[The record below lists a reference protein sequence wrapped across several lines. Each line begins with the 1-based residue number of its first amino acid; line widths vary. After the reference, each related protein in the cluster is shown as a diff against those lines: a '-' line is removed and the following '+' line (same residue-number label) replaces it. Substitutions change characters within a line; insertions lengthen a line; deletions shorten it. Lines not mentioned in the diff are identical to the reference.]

1 MYIYVLYDPLCVIF
15 SCLSLNKRY
24 QRFTVELQNLYQKKL
39 RRRITCIF
47 IVNDRYIS
55 GIYQILK

>member
-1 MYIYVLYDPLCVIF
+1 MRNIF
-15 SCLSLNKRY
+15 MFKLNKRY

-39 RRRITCIF
+39 RRRITSIF